1 MTQQVITAKVRL
13 KPTSKQAQ
21 QFEHVSE
28 VYRKACNI
36 VSEWYFDN
44 HFNVARKDFNRD
56 MYYVLKNQFPLLN
69 TAMVQSVYRT
79 VKARYDSV
87 KTQLT
92 KKPYKVWSGKYD
104 KKRRKIYLRIKR
116 DLEWLQR
123 PITFRRKQADYLR
136 NTNYSFTKDYGLIS
150 LNVLDKR
157 IKVDYD
163 HYFNHFLF
171 DFGYSLGTAKLVKSC
186 NHWFLHIPITIEVP
200 ELQDDDIR
208 HVVGI
213 DRGLNFIATCYDE
226 KGKTKFISGK
236 HVMRVRNKYKKLRAN
251 LQAKGTKSAKRRL
264 KKLGQRENRWMT
276 DVNHQ
281 ISKALVNL
289 YGKNT
294 LFVLEDLTNVT
305 FETTNHRKKE
315 NRYAHNSW
323 SFYQLEQ
330 FLTYK
335 AKLNHSKVIEVEA
348 QYTSQRCVKCGRIN
362 KDNRDHDLHLYKCDR
377 CDYSTN
383 DDRIAAMNI
392 QYLGTQYVSGVDNPK
407 FIKIEQ

>member
-13 KPTSKQAQ
+13 KPTSEQAR

-44 HFNVARKDFNRD
+44 HFNVTRKDFNRD
-56 MYYVLKNQFPLLN
+56 MYYALKDEFPSLN

-87 KTQLT
+87 ETQLT

-104 KKRRKIYLRIKR
+104 KKERKIYLRIKR

-123 PITFRRKQADYLR
+123 PITFKRKQADYLR

-150 LNVLDKR
+150 LNVLDER
-157 IKVDYD
+157 IKIDYD
-163 HYFNHFLF
+163 HYFNHLLF
-171 DFGYSLGTAKLVKSC
+171 DFGYSLGTAKLVKNC

-200 ELQDDDIR
+200 GLQDDDIR

-236 HVMRVRNKYKKLRAN
+236 HVMRVRNKYKKLRSD

-264 KKLGQRENRWMT
+264 KKIGQRENRWMT

-281 ISKALVNL
+281 VSKTLVNL

-294 LFVLEDLTNVT
+294 LFVLEDLTDVT

-315 NRYAHNSW
+315 NRYEHNSW
-323 SFYQLEQ
+323 AFYQLEQ

-335 AKLNHSKVIEVEA
+335 AKLNNSKVIKVEA

-362 KDNRDHDLHLYKCDR
+362 KDNRNHGLHLYKCDR
-377 CDYSTN
+377 CGYSTN

-407 FIKIEQ
+407 FINIEQ

>member
-21 QFEHVSE
+21 QFEQVSE

-36 VSEWYFDN
+36 VSKWYFDN
-44 HFNVARKDFNRD
+44 HFNVSRKDFNRD
-56 MYYVLKNQFPLLN
+56 MYYVLKDTFPLLN

-116 DLEWLQR
+116 DLEWLQK

-171 DFGYSLGTAKLVKSC
+171 DFGYSLGTAKLIKRC
-186 NHWFLHIPITIEVP
+186 NRWFLHIPITIEVP

-213 DRGLNFIATCYDE
+213 DRGLRFLATCYDE
-226 KGKTKFISGK
+226 KGKTKFINGK
-236 HVMRVRNKYKKLRAN
+236 HVMCIRNKYKKLRAN

-264 KKLGQRENRWMT
+264 KKIGQRENRWMT

-281 ISKALVNL
+281 ISKTLVNL
-289 YGKNT
+289 YGNNT

-315 NRYAHNSW
+315 NRYEHNSW
-323 SFYQLEQ
+323 AFYQLEQ
-330 FLTYK
+330 FLAYK
-335 AKLNHSKVIEVEA
+335 AKLNNCKVIEVEA

-362 KDNRDHDLHLYKCDR
+362 KDNRNHDLHLYKCDR

>member
-1 MTQQVITAKVRL
+1 MQQIITAKVRL

-21 QFEHVSE
+21 QFEQVSD

-36 VSEWYFDN
+36 VSEWYFNN
-44 HFNVARKDFNRD
+44 HFNVTRKNFNRD
-56 MYYVLKNQFPLLN
+56 MYYVLKDEFPLLN

-87 KTQLT
+87 KTQLA

-150 LNVLDKR
+150 LNVLDER

-163 HYFNHFLF
+163 HYFNHLLF
-171 DFGYSLGTAKLVKSC
+171 NFGYSLETAKLVKNC
-186 NHWFLHIPITIEVP
+186 NHWFLYIPITIEVP
-200 ELQDDDIR
+200 ELQDDNIR

-226 KGKTKFISGK
+226 KGKTEFINGK
-236 HVMRVRNKYKKLRAN
+236 HVMRVRNKYKKLRAD

-264 KKLGQRENRWMT
+264 KKIGQRENRWMT

-281 ISKALVNL
+281 VSKTLVNL
-289 YGKNT
+289 YGENT

-305 FETTNHRKKE
+305 FETTSHRKKE
-315 NRYAHNSW
+315 NRYEHNSW
-323 SFYQLEQ
+323 AFYQLEQ

-335 AKLNHSKVIEVEA
+335 AKLNNSKVIEVEA

-362 KDNRDHDLHLYKCDR
+362 KYNRNHDLHLYKCDR

-392 QYLGTQYVSGVDNPK
+392 QYLGTQYISGVDNPK